1 LTRGYRTGSP
11 AKEAGVK
18 MGDILTEINGERFA
32 SFHDAITKLKAI
44 KKGKITLALQRNQ
57 V

>member
-1 LTRGYRTGSP
+1 VTRGYRTGSP